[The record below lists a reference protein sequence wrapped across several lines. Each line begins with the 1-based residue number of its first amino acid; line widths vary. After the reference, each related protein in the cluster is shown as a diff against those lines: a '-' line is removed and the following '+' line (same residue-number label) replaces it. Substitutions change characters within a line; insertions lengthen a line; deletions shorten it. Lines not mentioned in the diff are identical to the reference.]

1 MNNDL
6 KTQLSDKIKWIS
18 DLINEHPLLIDS
30 IINEMLIRDKLSK
43 NAEIC
48 FILTIAVFNR
58 IVRVGDSYIHTYTL

>member
-6 KTQLSDKIKWIS
+6 KTQLSEKIKWIS
-18 DLINEHPLLIDS
+18 NVINEHPLLIDS
-30 IINEMLIRDKLSK
+30 IINEMLITDKLSK

-58 IVRVGDSYIHTYTL
+58 TFTAGDS